1 MISSRRLR
9 VGVHDASLTQDD
21 MDVLEGLRD
30 ADAHE
35 FCQKHMACVDVRAGV
50 KDRKYFCVKIKDGY
64 F

>member
-1 MISSRRLR
+1 

-21 MDVLEGLRD
+21 MDVLEGFRD